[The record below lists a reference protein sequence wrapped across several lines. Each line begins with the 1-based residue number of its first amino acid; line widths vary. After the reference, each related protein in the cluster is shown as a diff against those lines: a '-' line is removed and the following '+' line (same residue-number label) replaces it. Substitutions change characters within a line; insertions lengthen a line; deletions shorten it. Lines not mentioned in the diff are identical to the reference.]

1 MPGKTKR
8 VWRNLSSAPARTVL
22 IPWHVDWAYRS
33 GLDGG

>member
-8 VWRNLSSAPARTVL
+8 VWRNLSGAPARTVL
-22 IPWHVDWAYRS
+22 HVDWAYRS